1 MYETDLTDSQW
12 QVMETILPVARRRK
26 YSLRL
31 IINALL
37 YLTKSGCQWRLLPN
51 DFPPYP
57 ICFYYFRR
65 WQADGRWAHLN
76 KVLVEQDRQRSAPSR
91 QPSPSVAVVDA
102 QSIKCSERGVPDK
115 GFDGHKHIQGRK
127 RQLAVDTGGRL
138 LAAHVGPAN
147 ENDRTGGR
155 AVLEKLHQQGFKR
168 LQLVLTD
175 AGYDG
180 RPLAEWVQAHC
191 GWRLETAPG
200 LSGGGGFTPQPTRW
214 VVERSISWLQWDR
227 RLSRDFECQTSSA
240 EATLYLSSIRHLIR
254 KF

>member
-12 QVMETILPVARRRK
+12 QVMQDALPVTRRRK

-31 IINALL
+31 ILNALL

-65 WQADGRWAHLN
+65 WQRSGEWARLN
-76 KVLVEQDRQRSAPSR
+76 KMLVEADRQQTAPSAHA
-91 QPSPSVAVVDA
+91 SPSVAIVDA
-102 QSIKCSERGVPDK
+102 QSVKCSERGVLDK
-115 GFDGHKHIQGRK
+115 GFDGHKQVQGRK

-155 AVLEKLHQQGFKR
+155 AVLEKLRQQGFAR
-168 LQLVLTD
+168 LKLVLTD

-200 LSGGGGFTPQPTRW
+200 LRGGGGFTPQPVRW
-214 VVERSISWLQWDR
+214 VVERSISWLHWDR
-227 RLSRDFECQTSSA
+227 RLSRDFECETSSA